1 MKDLNETTLCAT
13 LRHLTLHTLQTNES
27 IAAVFR
33 MRTIGVETH
42 EHRSNMSISDDR
54 PYRIIATVAGVLAT
68 SCFITAIVALG
79 IGVTSHG
86 IQ

>member
-1 MKDLNETTLCAT
+1 MNGWIWYAIILLVFAIG
-13 LRHLTLHTLQTNES
+13 LTAFS
-27 IAAVFR
+27 MVCI
-33 MRTIGVETH
+33 
-42 EHRSNMSISDDR
+42 HRSNMSISDDR